1 MFGFTSRGCR
11 VCLGTSENADP
22 FTTESCR
29 KFKPEVL
36 VVLVHKDTVLS
47 KGVFEGRT
55 PITSG
60 LFAFMSKFI
69 TRKYSRSTNVVAS
82 HDGALKWKRPHF
94 RLTCALQKRLCLSSI
109 LGQWCVSLTP
119 NNTKT
124 IERMTCHCFLRPIR
138 RDLTKSSYTTALLGM
153 HENQGRQ
160 NEGHRP
166 FLLDKKT
173 WLMILNSW
181 LRCWAGLYEVCK

>member
-1 MFGFTSRGCR
+1 M
-11 VCLGTSENADP
+11 GTSGNADP
-22 FTTESCR
+22 FTTGSCR
-29 KFKPEVL
+29 KFKPEVP
-36 VVLVHKDTVLS
+36 VVLVHKYTVLS
-47 KGVFEGRT
+47 KGVFERRT

-69 TRKYSRSTNVVAS
+69 KRKYSHSTNVAAS
-82 HDGALKWKRPHF
+82 HDGTLKWKRPHF
-94 RLTCALQKRLCLSSI
+94 RLTCVVQKRLYLSSL

-138 RDLTKSSYTTALLGM
+138 RNLKNSSYTTALLGM
-153 HENQGRQ
+153 HKNQGRQ
-160 NEGHRP
+160 NEGRRP